1 MFKRC
6 LISQILNCL
15 HCCHLWVVVT
25 IFLFS
30 FFFLF
35 LPMWRY
41 WWCMLTFFIYMYI
54 YSSLSLFL
62 NFFEIL
68 PKSSLIYHFYWATFQ
83 ENENFYSQCHSKS
96 GFDDE
101 KCFFS
106 TGTSIDGRQGWQILY
121 FGMCTQFSLS
131 I

>member
-1 MFKRC
+1 MPHLTDTEPSPLLPFVSNC
-6 LISQILNCL
+6 HHFFFSPLCDAIDDACL
-15 HCCHLWVVVT
+15 H
-25 IFLFS
+25 F
-30 FFFLF
+30 
-35 LPMWRY
+35 
-41 WWCMLTFFIYMYI
+41 YI
-54 YSSLSLFL
+54 YICISTLLSVFL

-68 PKSSLIYHFYWATFQ
+68 PKSSLTYHFYWATFQ
-83 ENENFYSQCHSKS
+83 ENKNFYSQCHGKS
-96 GFDDE
+96 GSDDE